1 MIEEHVITIISASG
15 VIFYMTE
22 QVNKTSILKELST
35 SYTALEKILT
45 SLDKTQYFTE
55 GVIPGWSIKD
65 ILAHIASWHHRLL
78 KLLDA
83 AVRNEEPVISGPD
96 NVEEMDAL
104 NAQFYQENKS
114 LPLDVVLANFRTSFQ
129 HIMDIV
135 QAMPEED
142 LISPHRFAWSRGEPL
157 WQAIAGDT
165 YEHYREHITQ
175 IQEWLASTNPA

>member
-1 MIEEHVITIISASG
+1 
-15 VIFYMTE
+15 MTE
-22 QVNKTSILKELST
+22 QVDKTSILNKMSI
-35 SYTALEKILT
+35 SYAALEEILT

-65 ILAHIASWHHRLL
+65 ILAHITSWHHRLL
-78 KLLDA
+78 MWLDA
-83 AVRNEEPVISGPD
+83 AVRNEEPTISGPD

-114 LPLDVVLANFRTSFQ
+114 LPLDEVLSDFRTTHQ

-142 LISPHRFAWSRGEPL
+142 LISPHRFAWSKGEPL

-165 YEHYREHITQ
+165 YEHYREHIEQ
-175 IQEWLASTNPA
+175 IQEWLVKSRQV

>member
-1 MIEEHVITIISASG
+1 VTEEHVITIISASE

-22 QVNKTSILKELST
+22 QVDKTSILNEMSK
-35 SYTALEKILT
+35 SYASLEKILT
-45 SLDKTQYFTE
+45 SLDKAQYFTE

-78 KLLDA
+78 KLLDTA
-83 AVRNEEPVISGPD
+83 ILNTKPAISGPD

-114 LPLDVVLANFRTSFQ
+114 LPFDVVLSDFRTTYQ
-129 HIMDIV
+129 NILDIV
-135 QAMPEED
+135 QAMSEED
-142 LISPHRFAWSRGEPL
+142 LISPHKFAWSKGQPL

-165 YEHYREHITQ
+165 YEHYREHLTQ
-175 IQEWLASTNPA
+175 IQEWLASTNPV